1 MIPRCGPSSTQLQ
14 NIFFLRSIFLSAARS
29 GIIEGAQLRGL

>member
-14 NIFFLRSIFLSAARS
+14 NIFFLRSIAQMV
-29 GIIEGAQLRGL
+29 EGQEVS